1 MDSPTIGTAGVPRIR
16 GTTTTAIAVAAE
28 GSMKAI
34 LQERYGA
41 PDVLELRDVEV
52 PEIADDRVLVRVRA
66 SSVNA
71 LDWHRLRGEPFL
83 VRMSEGLRRPKSS
96 QIGADVA
103 GTVEA
108 VGKDVT
114 LLRPGDNAFGTSA
127 GTFAEFVRGREARLV
142 PMPEGFTFEQAA
154 AVPVAATTALQALRD
169 QGKVQPGQAVLINGA
184 GGGVGTFAVQLAK
197 AFGATVTAVSSTRN
211 MDLLRSIGADEVV
224 DYTREDFT
232 ERRQKFDLLI
242 DIAGTRPLSATRR
255 AITQEGTYVVVGGPS
270 GRWIRPM
277 DRMINVIVRRRFAW
291 QRLVSFLAQITRED
305 LLVLGDFMEA
315 GKLTPV
321 IDRTFPL
328 SEVPAAIRYVE
339 ERRSSGKVVITVG
352 EQ

>member
-1 MDSPTIGTAGVPRIR
+1 MTTIA
-16 GTTTTAIAVAAE
+16 AAAE

-34 LQERYGA
+34 LQDRYGS
-41 PDVLELRDVEV
+41 PEVLELREVDV
-52 PEIADDRVLVRVRA
+52 PEIEDDRVLVRVRA

-103 GTVEA
+103 GTVES
-108 VGKDVT
+108 VGRDVK
-114 LLRPGDNAFGTSA
+114 LLRPGDRVFGTGA

-142 PMPEGFTFEQAA
+142 PMPAGFTFEQAA

-197 AFGATVTAVSSTRN
+197 AFGAVVTAVSSTRN
-211 MDLLRSIGADEVV
+211 MDLLRSIGADEVI

-232 ERRQKFDLLI
+232 EQRQKFDLVI

-255 AITQEGTYVVVGGPS
+255 AITPTGTYVMVGGPS
-270 GRWIRPM
+270 GRWIKPM
-277 DRMINVIVRRRFAW
+277 DRMMNVVARRRFTR
-291 QRLVSFLAQITRED
+291 QRLVSFLAEISRED
-305 LLVLGDFMEA
+305 LLVLKDFMEA
-315 GKLTPV
+315 GKLSPV

-328 SEVPAAIRYVE
+328 SEVAAAIRYVE
-339 ERRSSGKVVITVG
+339 ERRGHGKVVITVG
-352 EQ
+352 E